1 MINIVLI
8 GPMGS
13 GKTTVGRALASKI
26 GVDFFD
32 SDEVL
37 MAQENCSMTTL
48 ITKIGEPAFRVR
60 ETAVVQL
67 LLQRQPIVLATG
79 GGVVLKVENRQQL
92 KQHAVVIYLSVKLST
107 QLNRLAE
114 EDDRPLLKVPDRREK
129 LAQLNAKR
137 LPYYEKI
144 SDITLPVD
152 GLAVEDILERIINI
166 LPTVHSKTTQQSV
179 T

>member
-13 GKTTVGRALASKI
+13 GKTTVGRALAAKI

-37 MAQENCSMTTL
+37 MAQENCSMTAL
-48 ITKIGEPAFRVR
+48 MSKIGEPEFRVR
-60 ETAVVQL
+60 ETAVLQT
-67 LLQRQPIVLATG
+67 LLQRKPIVLATG
-79 GGVVLKVENRQQL
+79 GGAVLKAENRQLL

-114 EDDRPLLKVPDRREK
+114 DDDRPLLKAPDRREK
-129 LAQLNAKR
+129 LDKLNLKR
-137 LPYYEKI
+137 TPYYEEMSDMAI
-144 SDITLPVD
+144 SVD
-152 GLAVEDILERIINI
+152 DLSLEDILRSLLKT
-166 LPTVHSKTTQQSV
+166 LPIATSKITQQSV